1 MLYTEWNMEDALA
14 VAREEGHED
23 GFEKGLEKGREK
35 EQREIYELLS
45 RGLSIEEIKL
55 RLQPAAAS
63 RSLSDL

>member
-23 GFEKGLEKGREK
+23 GRE
-35 EQREIYELLS
+35 EALREIAELLS

-55 RLQPAAAS
+55 RLQPAAV
-63 RSLSDL
+63 LGE